1 VTARLLET
9 TLSTSF
15 VPGSN
20 LAGDVAGASWRFLHP
35 TLDPQQALILGTRA
49 PATVAALERAGWD
62 VTVADPPAGLPD
74 ELPGGADAIFVSG
87 RAGIR
92 WLERNA
98 PSGGLRRLLAPGG
111 RVYADLGSGSDA
123 PRLAASLAE
132 LGRTDVL
139 WLAPL
144 RGELRAAAS
153 IADELAISRLIA
165 HNLEANPPRLPVV
178 GPLWR
183 TAQRRLLAGHRTRR
197 AGVVLATSPDDP
209 GAAAPPRYLRVLAAR
224 SGLSL
229 DGYRFA
235 FSAPGKYAS
244 RKVTFTLFEDG
255 AGAQLVVKLTR
266 DPALNPRLEN
276 EWRALTALAD
286 AGIGADG
293 TLPRPLFTGSE
304 GGLAVV
310 AETAVEGEPFRRR
323 AEPSASGS
331 HVQAALDR
339 LLELATAPA
348 PPATAE
354 PREVATVLEDLL
366 LRFVE
371 VYRPD
376 ARESAFLAGQ
386 ISSIAGSERPVPVA
400 FQHGDPGTWNLL
412 ARPGGNVAFLDW
424 EAAELRGMPLWDV
437 FYFLRS
443 FGVFLARARG
453 TRDALK
459 AFEQQ
464 FLRDGESSLLLAGTV
479 DRYCERTGL
488 DRPLVEPL
496 FHTCWLHRSLKE
508 ATRLTPDRLQQG
520 HYVRLLRL
528 GIDRRASAPLRRVFD
543 GSAP

>member
-1 VTARLLET
+1 
-9 TLSTSF
+9 
-15 VPGSN
+15 
-20 LAGDVAGASWRFLHP
+20 
-35 TLDPQQALILGTRA
+35 
-49 PATVAALERAGWD
+49 
-62 VTVADPPAGLPD
+62 
-74 ELPGGADAIFVSG
+74 
-87 RAGIR
+87 
-92 WLERNA
+92 
-98 PSGGLRRLLAPGG
+98 
-111 RVYADLGSGSDA
+111 
-123 PRLAASLAE
+123 
-132 LGRTDVL
+132 
-139 WLAPL
+139 
-144 RGELRAAAS
+144 
-153 IADELAISRLIA
+153 
-165 HNLEANPPRLPVV
+165 
-178 GPLWR
+178 
-183 TAQRRLLAGHRTRR
+183 
-197 AGVVLATSPDDP
+197 
-209 GAAAPPRYLRVLAAR
+209 
-224 SGLSL
+224 
-229 DGYRFA
+229 
-235 FSAPGKYAS
+235 
-244 RKVTFTLFEDG
+244 
-255 AGAQLVVKLTR
+255 
-266 DPALNPRLEN
+266 
-276 EWRALTALAD
+276 
-286 AGIGADG
+286 
-293 TLPRPLFTGSE
+293 
-304 GGLAVV
+304 
-310 AETAVEGEPFRRR
+310 VEGEPFRRR
-323 AEPSASGS
+323 AAPSASGS

-464 FLRDGESSLLLAGTV
+464 FLTDGGSSRLLAESV